1 MNKNIINFYLEA
13 NKLKSVIR
21 TGWKEVGIS
30 SDKIESVADHVYGC
44 MSLTIGLISEKDYSS
59 LDLVKVFKMFTIK
72 ELTKANLM
80 EQSVLSKEERKEAN
94 RNAIISMTNGLNNQS
109 ELVNLYDES
118 VALVTPEAKFVLYV
132 SKLESD
138 IQAKI
143 YELDGEFTSDN
154 ALKDIEK
161 YPEGIK
167 EEVLGQFKNASD
179 GWNLYDR
186 RYYDGDETFTSLS
199 KDIQKLSR

>member
-94 RNAIISMTNGLNNQS
+94 RNAIVSMTNGLNNQS